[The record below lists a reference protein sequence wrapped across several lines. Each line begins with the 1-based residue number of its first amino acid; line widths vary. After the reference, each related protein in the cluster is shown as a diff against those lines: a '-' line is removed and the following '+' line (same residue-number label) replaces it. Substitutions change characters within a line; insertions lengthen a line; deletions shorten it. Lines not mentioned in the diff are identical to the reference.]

1 MSRRCEITGKGVL
14 SGNNV
19 SHANNKTRRRF
30 LPNLQETSM
39 LSDILGADITM
50 RLSTRA
56 IRTVEHNGGID
67 AFLLGTPDRDLAP
80 EALVIKRR
88 LLRAQTK
95 KQAAKPA
102 A

>member
-30 LPNLQETSM
+30 LPNLQETTL
-39 LSDILGADITM
+39 LSDILGADVKLRM
-50 RLSTRA
+50 STRG

-67 AFLLGTPDRDLAP
+67 AFLLSTNNSKLQE
-80 EALVIKRR
+80 EAKVLKRR
-88 LLRAQTK
+88 ILRAQAK
-95 KQAAKPA
+95 KAAAAPA